1 MTYQNYSLKQLQAID
16 AAHHL
21 HPFTDHKELRGAG
34 SRMITRADGPFIYDS
49 EGNEILDGMAGLW
62 CVNVGYGRDELAE
75 AAYEQMKELPY
86 YNSFF
91 KCSTP
96 TPVLLAQKTRRD
108 RARQTSTR
116 CSSAR
121 PARKP
126 TTRRCGWCATTGR
139 SKASR
144 EKNRIISRK
153 MAYHG
158 STIAGASLGGMDG
171 MHGQLGGAVPNI
183 VHVMMPYAFELA
195 LPGESDHD
203 FGLRAA
209 KAVEDAIL
217 EAGADNVAAFIGE
230 PIQGAGGVKI
240 PPASYW
246 PEIQRICRKYDVL
259 LMLDEVIT
267 GYGRTGEWFA
277 AQTFGIEPD
286 TITTAKAL
294 TSGYQPLSALLV
306 GDRIAAT
313 LVEKGGEFFHGYTYS
328 GHPVACAVGAEEPRD
343 HRARRPDRAGARPI
357 PGLISRRRCSERIAG
372 HPLVGEVR
380 SFGLMGAIEIVKDK
394 ATRERFQPAGSAAV
408 VVRDHAIA
416 NGMMLR
422 ATGDTM
428 ILSPP
433 LIWTRDTIDLA
444 CDRIVKALDLA
455 ERDLQ
460 EVNGTFRESAGW
472 AAIARRLDR
481 MTTYWRSI
489 A

>member
-1 MTYQNYSLKQLQAID
+1 MTYQNYSLKQLQQID

-21 HPFTDHKELRGAG
+21 HPFTDHKELRAAG
-34 SRMITRADGPFIYDS
+34 SRIITRAEGPFIYDS
-49 EGNEILDGMAGLW
+49 EGNQLLDGMAGLW

-75 AAYEQMKELPY
+75 AAYRQMKELPY

-96 TPVLLAQKTRRD
+96 TPVLLSKRLAEIAPKGISQVFYG
-108 RARQTSTR
+108 
-116 CSSAR
+116 SSGSEANDTALR
-121 PARKP
+121 LVRHYWALEGKP
-126 TTRRCGWCATTGR
+126 
-139 SKASR
+139 
-144 EKNRIISRK
+144 EKNRIISRQ

-158 STIAGASLGGMDG
+158 STVAGASLGGMEH
-171 MHGQLGGAVPNI
+171 MHEQLGGAVPNI

-217 EAGADNVAAFIGE
+217 EAGADKVAAFIGE
-230 PIQGAGGVKI
+230 PIMGAGGVKI

-246 PEIQRICRKYDVL
+246 PEVQRICRKYDVL

-277 AQTFGIEPD
+277 AQTMGLEPD

-306 GDRIAAT
+306 GDRIANT
-313 LVEKGGEFFHGYTYS
+313 LVEKGGEFYHGYTYA
-328 GHPVACAVGAEEPRD
+328 GHPVACAVALANLDIIERE
-343 HRARRPDRAGARPI
+343 
-357 PGLISRRRCSERIAG
+357 GLVERVKTDTGPYFAQALRERVAG
-372 HPLVGEVR
+372 HALVGETR
-380 SFGLMGAIEIVKDK
+380 AFGLMGAIEIVKDRQTK
-394 ATRERFQPAGSAAV
+394 GRFKPSGSAAV

-416 NGMMLR
+416 HGLMMR

-433 LIWTRDTIDLA
+433 LIWTRDTIDMA

-455 ERDLQ
+455 EADL
-460 EVNGTFRESAGW
+460 
-472 AAIARRLDR
+472 RRG
-481 MTTYWRSI
+481 
-489 A
+489 

>member
-1 MTYQNYSLKQLQAID
+1 MRHYWAL
-16 AAHHL
+16 
-21 HPFTDHKELRGAG
+21 
-34 SRMITRADGPFIYDS
+34 
-49 EGNEILDGMAGLW
+49 EG
-62 CVNVGYGRDELAE
+62 
-75 AAYEQMKELPY
+75 
-86 YNSFF
+86 
-91 KCSTP
+91 
-96 TPVLLAQKTRRD
+96 
-108 RARQTSTR
+108 
-116 CSSAR
+116 
-121 PARKP
+121 KP
-126 TTRRCGWCATTGR
+126 Q
-139 SKASR
+139 
-144 EKNRIISRK
+144 KNRIISRK
-153 MAYHG
+153 DAYHG
-158 STIAGASLGGMDG
+158 STIAGVSLGGMEH
-171 MHGQLGGAVPNI
+171 MHGQLNGAVPNI
-183 VHVMMPYAFELA
+183 VHVMPPYAFENA
-195 LPGESDHD
+195 LPGENDEA

-217 EAGADNVAAFIGE
+217 EAGADKVAAFIGE

-246 PEIQRICRKYDVL
+246 PEIQRICRQYDVL

-277 AQTFGIEPD
+277 AQALGIEAD

-313 LVEKGGEFFHGYTYS
+313 LVEKGGEFYHGYTYS
-328 GHPVACAVGAEEPRD
+328 GHPVACAVALKNLE
-343 HRARRPDRAGARPI
+343 I
-357 PGLISRRRCSERIAG
+357 IEREGMIERVRTDTGPYFAQALREKIAG

-380 SFGLMGAIEIVKDK
+380 TFGFLGAIEIVKDK

-444 CDRIVKALDLA
+444 CERIGKALDLA
-455 ERDLQ
+455 ERDL
-460 EVNGTFRESAGW
+460 R
-472 AAIARRLDR
+472 
-481 MTTYWRSI
+481 
-489 A
+489 

>member
-62 CVNVGYGRDELAE
+62 CVNIGYGRTELAE

-86 YNSFF
+86 YNNFF

-96 TPVLLAQKTRRD
+96 TPTLLAQKI
-108 RARQTSTR
+108 AGLAPKNINQVFFG
-116 CSSAR
+116 SSGSEANDTALR
-121 PARKP
+121 LVRHFWALEGKP
-126 TTRRCGWCATTGR
+126 Q
-139 SKASR
+139 
-144 EKNRIISRK
+144 KNRIISRQ

-158 STIAGASLGGMDG
+158 STIAGTSLGGMEG
-171 MHGQLGGAVPNI
+171 MHGQLHGAVPNI
-183 VHVMMPYAFELA
+183 VHVMMPYAYELA

-246 PEIQRICRKYDVL
+246 PEIQRICRKHDVL

-277 AQTFGIEPD
+277 AQAMDIEPD

-306 GDRIAAT
+306 GDRVAAT
-313 LVEKGGEFFHGYTYS
+313 VIEKGGEFFHGYTYS
-328 GHPVACAVGAEEPRD
+328 GHPVACAVALKNLEIIEREGMIERVKNDTGPYLAEQLQ
-343 HRARRPDRAGARPI
+343 A
-357 PGLISRRRCSERIAG
+357 RIAPHG
-372 HPLVGEVR
+372 LVGEVR
-380 SFGLMGAIEIVKDK
+380 TFGFLAAIEIVKDK
-394 ATRERFQPAGSAAV
+394 KTRERFQEPGSAAV
-408 VVRDHAIA
+408 VIRDHAIA
-416 NGMMLR
+416 NGMMMR

-428 ILSPP
+428 IMSPP
-433 LIWTRDTIDLA
+433 LIWTRETIDMA
-444 CDRIVKALDLA
+444 CDRIARAIDLA
-455 ERDLQ
+455 EADLR
-460 EVNGTFRESAGW
+460 GKS
-472 AAIARRLDR
+472 
-481 MTTYWRSI
+481 
-489 A
+489 

>member
-1 MTYQNYSLKQLQAID
+1 MTYQNYSLAQLQHID

-21 HPFTDHKELRGAG
+21 HPFTDHRDLRDAGA
-34 SRMITRADGPFIYDS
+34 RMITRAEGPFIYDS

-62 CVNVGYGRDELAE
+62 CVNVGYGRNELAE
-75 AAYEQMKELPY
+75 AAYRQMKELPY

-91 KCSTP
+91 RCSTP
-96 TPVLLAQKTRRD
+96 TPVLLSQRLAEIAPANVNQVFYG
-108 RARQTSTR
+108 
-116 CSSAR
+116 SSGSESNDTALRLVRHFWALQGR
-121 PARKP
+121 PQ
-126 TTRRCGWCATTGR
+126 
-139 SKASR
+139 
-144 EKNRIISRK
+144 KNRIISRK
-153 MAYHG
+153 TAYHG
-158 STIAGASLGGMDG
+158 STIAGASLGGMQG
-171 MHGQLGGAVPNI
+171 MHDQLYGAVPNI
-183 VHVMMPYAFELA
+183 VHVMQPYAYELA

-230 PIQGAGGVKI
+230 PVMGAGGVRI

-277 AQTFGIEPD
+277 AQTYGLEPD
-286 TITTAKAL
+286 TMTTAKAL

-313 LVEKGGEFFHGYTYS
+313 LVEKGGEFYHGYTYS
-328 GHPVACAVGAEEPRD
+328 GHPVACAVALANLDIIEKESLIERVKNDTGPYFA
-343 HRARRPDRAGARPI
+343 RA
-357 PGLISRRRCSERIAG
+357 LQERIAG

-380 SFGLMGAIEIVKDK
+380 SIGLMGAIEIVRDK
-394 ATRERFQPAGSAAV
+394 ATKARFEPAGDAAV

-428 ILSPP
+428 IMSPP
-433 LIWTRDTIDLA
+433 LIWTRATIDMA
-444 CDRIVKALDLA
+444 CERIVKALDLA
-455 ERDLQ
+455 LADL
-460 EVNGTFRESAGW
+460 SKK
-472 AAIARRLDR
+472 AA
-481 MTTYWRSI
+481 
-489 A
+489 

>member
-1 MTYQNYSLKQLQAID
+1 MTYQNYSLSQLQAID
-16 AAHHL
+16 SAHHI

-34 SRMITRADGPFIYDS
+34 SRMITRAEGPFIYDS
-49 EGNEILDGMAGLW
+49 EGNELLDGMAGLW
-62 CVNVGYGRDELAE
+62 CVNIGYGRNELAE
-75 AAYEQMKELPY
+75 AAYAQMKELPY

-96 TPVLLAQKTRRD
+96 TPVLLAKKLADIAPKSINQVFYG
-108 RARQTSTR
+108 
-116 CSSAR
+116 SSGSEANDTALR
-121 PARKP
+121 LVRHYWVLEGKP
-126 TTRRCGWCATTGR
+126 Q
-139 SKASR
+139 
-144 EKNRIISRK
+144 KNRIISRT

-158 STIAGASLGGMDG
+158 STVAGTSLGGMDG
-171 MHGQLGGAVPNI
+171 MHSQLGGAVPNI
-183 VHVMMPYAFELA
+183 VHVMMPYAYELA

-230 PIQGAGGVKI
+230 PIMGAGGVKI

-306 GDRIAAT
+306 GDRIAST
-313 LVEKGGEFFHGYTYS
+313 LVEKGGEFYHGYTYS
-328 GHPVACAVGAEEPRD
+328 GHPVACAVALKNLEIIERE
-343 HRARRPDRAGARPI
+343 
-357 PGLISRRRCSERIAG
+357 GLVERVRTDTGPYFAMILKERISG
-372 HPLVGEVR
+372 HGLVGEVR
-380 SFGLMGAIEIVKDK
+380 SVGLMGAIEIVKDK

-408 VVRDHAIA
+408 TVRDHAIA
-416 NGMMLR
+416 QGMMMR

-433 LIWTRDTIDLA
+433 LIWTRDTIDMA
-444 CDRIVKALDLA
+444 GDRILKALDLA
-455 ERDLQ
+455 EADL
-460 EVNGTFRESAGW
+460 
-472 AAIARRLDR
+472 RRAD
-481 MTTYWRSI
+481 
-489 A
+489 